1 MAESAAFWNN
11 IADRYAADPIA
22 DEAAYQAKLAETRR
36 HFRPDMEL
44 FEFGCGTGS
53 TALVHAP
60 YVRHIHA
67 VDFSQRMLEIARGK
81 AEAAGVSNVTFE
93 QGDIATMAIPPTRY
107 DIVLA
112 LSVLHLLA
120 DRDAAIRKVHH
131 MLKPGGLFVS
141 STACLGDTPFR
152 FIRYVAPLGRALG
165 KLPQLDIMTPAQLRR
180 SITSAGFT
188 IEHDWR
194 PKPNAALF
202 LIARKPG

>member
-67 VDFSQRMLEIARGK
+67 VDFSQRMLRSPAARPRRPG
-81 AEAAGVSNVTFE
+81 S
-93 QGDIATMAIPPTRY
+93 ATSPSSRATSPPWPSR
-107 DIVLA
+107 
-112 LSVLHLLA
+112 
-120 DRDAAIRKVHH
+120 R
-131 MLKPGGLFVS
+131 
-141 STACLGDTPFR
+141 
-152 FIRYVAPLGRALG
+152 RA
-165 KLPQLDIMTPAQLRR
+165 T
-180 SITSAGFT
+180 T
-188 IEHDWR
+188 
-194 PKPNAALF
+194 
-202 LIARKPG
+202 